1 MQNPDGLRIL
11 RGQEDQNSPKR
22 TVKSKIPGSPGDF
35 ERDEAVSLSPN
46 KTKNNEIQHKQTSK
60 I

>member
-11 RGQEDQNSPKR
+11 RGQEDQSSPKR

-46 KTKNNEIQHKQTSK
+46 KTNNNEVQHKQTSK

>member
-1 MQNPDGLRIL
+1 MTIIKNKEMRNQFW
-11 RGQEDQNSPKR
+11 DQSSPKR